1 MVTCELGSS
10 QQHSRGM
17 GNRNSKEQGKRGPKI
32 MPRDSPLEK
41 KLPNWKIILKV
52 GTRTGKSCLN
62 TVYRHSLESHYRE
75 NHFDQN
81 KGLTKIGQTLNLYV
95 NSKTPFSETE
105 RELVSLTS
113 LFPSHFPH
121 STLSCL

>member
-75 NHFDQN
+75 KHYFDQN
-81 KGLTKIGQTLNLYV
+81 KGLVKI
-95 NSKTPFSETE
+95 
-105 RELVSLTS
+105 ELVRL
-113 LFPSHFPH
+113 
-121 STLSCL
+121 